1 VECGVV
7 GEGLL
12 VAAQQSPTMRR
23 YQLWRGSIVAKKAR
37 IKGKVEYRE
46 GDGQSM
52 PIPQGPCEI
61 EETELDVTISWV
73 DGDTHGS
80 TAIPLSD
87 FRRFVAKGEI
97 EVFE

>member
-1 VECGVV
+1 MECRVV
-7 GEGLL
+7 GDALF
-12 VAAQQSPTMRR
+12 VAAQQSPTMQGH
-23 YQLWRGSIVAKKAR
+23 QLSRELTVAKKAR
-37 IKGKVEYRE
+37 IKGMVEYRE

-73 DGDTHGS
+73 DGATHGS

-87 FRRFVAKGEI
+87 FRRYVATGEI

>member
-1 VECGVV
+1 MECGVV
-7 GEGLL
+7 GDGLF
-12 VAAQQSPTMRR
+12 VAPQHWPTMHLCQPREP
-23 YQLWRGSIVAKKAR
+23 IVAKKAR
-37 IKGKVEYRE
+37 IKGPVEYRE

-73 DGDTHGS
+73 EGETHGS

-87 FRRFVAKGEI
+87 FRRYVAKGAI
-97 EVFE
+97 EVLE